1 MKELPSLPVA
11 STGQGDTCL
20 TLGHPTPNPENHSLP
35 SASVSLW
42 ERGAT
47 NFFLLLSGC
56 PEERTMEKTG
66 VIWGCLKVGL
76 GTPSDTAEMICA
88 RLGVRDA

>member
-20 TLGHPTPNPENHSLP
+20 TLGQPPHTHPENHSLP

-56 PEERTMEKTG
+56 PESIQWK
-66 VIWGCLKVGL
+66 
-76 GTPSDTAEMICA
+76 
-88 RLGVRDA
+88 RLGHMGLSEVRTGHTF